1 MKRITKTRAILVAIC
16 LTLLGYGMAVAQSPL
31 VGTPYMTDRPDGQ
44 RTIKFPTGTD
54 TVYLVFDYDVG
65 RDTEIIVEIREEQ
78 SEGAVIFT
86 HREVY
91 SGSGTATIEIKAPGG
106 GAFRDGVYNTIIK
119 FGPQRYLTAGW
130 EWAVGDIPLEEPVSK
145 AQPREPVQP
154 PSAPVAESLNQMVVP
169 TPAPVS
175 ATGGLPPVV
184 LAVLGVV
191 VLILLGVIVWA
202 VRGFM
207 TAT

>member
-1 MKRITKTRAILVAIC
+1 MKRIAKTRAILVAIC
-16 LTLLGYGMAVAQSPL
+16 LTLIGYGVAVAQSPL
-31 VGTPYMTDRPDGQ
+31 VGTPYMTDQPDGQ
-44 RTIKFPTGTD
+44 GTTQFPAGTD

-86 HREVY
+86 HREIY
-91 SGSGTATIEIKAPGG
+91 SGSGTATIEIKAPDGE
-106 GAFRDGVYNTIIK
+106 AFRDGVYNTIIK

-130 EWAVGDIPLEEPVSK
+130 EWAVGDIALEEPGSRV
-145 AQPREPVQP
+145 QPREQVQ
-154 PSAPVAESLNQMVVP
+154 SLGDTAAQSTSQSVVP

-191 VLILLGVIVWA
+191 VLILVGVIVWA

-207 TAT
+207 TAA